1 MMDGFFEI
9 GKTPTVTV
17 GELNNL
23 IKSVL
28 EGLPVLRRIVVKG
41 EISNVKIQQHI
52 YFTLKDEQGAIGAVM
67 FRSDAE
73 RLQFR
78 PQNGMRVNATGRI
91 GVYVK
96 SGSYQLYCESLEQD
110 GKGNLYIAFE
120 QLKAKLNAEGLFDQ
134 AHKKALP
141 KIPRRVGIV
150 TAPTGAAVRD
160 MIDVTGRRFPFA
172 EIVIFPSQ
180 VQGDAAAAQLIK
192 ALTALDRYSAC
203 DVIII
208 GRGGGSIEDLWAFN
222 DEKLARAIY
231 ACNTPV
237 ISAVGHET
245 DFTICDFVAD
255 KRAPTPSAAA
265 ELAVPDKKELLN
277 KFKNLQNRLAL
288 LAGAKL
294 SSASDRLKR
303 FKDRP
308 VLKNPLAAFDEKRV
322 LTDNL
327 LYALDNAVDK
337 KLERQRNELSR
348 LESRLYASTR
358 EGISRFSHKA
368 EVTGS
373 RLNALSPL
381 AVLDRGY
388 AAVFRADG
396 TVASAGKLCEGDRI
410 SIKFADGTADAVT
423 ERTELK

>member
-1 MMDGFFEI
+1 MMDGFLEI

-52 YFTLKDEQGAIGAVM
+52 YFTLKDEQGAINAVM

-73 RLQFR
+73 KLQFR
-78 PQNGMRVNATGRI
+78 PQNGMKVNATGRI

-134 AHKKALP
+134 LHKKALP

-180 VQGDAAAAQLIK
+180 VQGDAAPAQLIR
-192 ALTALDRYSAC
+192 ALTALDRYGAC

-231 ACNTPV
+231 ACKTPV

-288 LAGAKL
+288 LAGARL

-308 VLKNPLAAFDEKRV
+308 VLINPLAAFDEKRV

-327 LYALDNAVDK
+327 LYALDNAVGK

-348 LESRLYASTR
+348 LESRLYASTG
-358 EGISRFSHKA
+358 ESISRFSHRA
-368 EVTGS
+368 EVAGS

-396 TVASAGKLCEGDRI
+396 TVASAGTLCEGDRI